1 MFMNSENCMSGG
13 DLGLLNLPFLNCK
26 FSSHSHHTNNYYHND
41 EENSY
46 QINVWKLMYLLR

>member
-1 MFMNSENCMSGG
+1 MFMNSENCTI
-13 DLGLLNLPFLNCK
+13 DLSLLNLPILNFK